1 MYTDSMS
8 VTVDRITNSYI
19 GNLILLSVFPSFYPS
34 CFTIIII
41 TDPSCLS
48 IYNGCYT
55 EDCVCKCQSAR
66 KEIDTKTD
74 KINTVTVTIFSNTS
88 G

>member
-1 MYTDSMS
+1 MYTDS
-8 VTVDRITNSYI
+8 TVDRIANSYI
-19 GNLILLSVFPSFYPS
+19 GNLNLLSVYPS
-34 CFTIIII
+34 CFTTTTCII

-74 KINTVTVTIFSNTS
+74 KINTVTVTIFSDTS